1 MPSMPASKSFLFR
14 LFLAVMAS
22 APVSAFAADDP
33 VAYRFGDWVL
43 LSPVPL
49 ESGTQALKVPVDG
62 LEFRFYWK
70 DGSERA
76 VALRF
81 DGDRGEKDRS
91 LLRSGREQIR
101 FDGCKRAGAG
111 GSIAKLSKKA
121 LPEAIPE
128 LPDDTALTM
137 NSTERGLRRDG
148 DTVVADLGK
157 HRVQLTSDS
166 PVVRAGEWQ
175 SADFCRYE
183 LNHASGSPEE
193 D

>member
-1 MPSMPASKSFLFR
+1 MPSMPVTKSFLFR
-14 LFLAVMAS
+14 LFLAVMAC
-22 APVSAFAADDP
+22 APASAFAAEEP
-33 VAYRFGDWVL
+33 VAYRFGDWTL
-43 LSPVPL
+43 LSPLPI
-49 ESGTQALKVPVDG
+49 EAGTQALPVPADG

-81 DGDRGEKDRS
+81 DADKGEKDRS

-101 FDGCKRAGAG
+101 FDGCKRTGGG
-111 GSIAKLSKKA
+111 GSIARLAKKS
-121 LPEAIPE
+121 LPEVIPE
-128 LPDDTALTM
+128 LPDDTALTL
-137 NSTERGLRRDG
+137 NNTERGLRRDG

-175 SADFCRYE
+175 TADFCRYE
-183 LNHASGSPEE
+183 LHHASGSAE
-193 D
+193 DD